1 MAIENCLILAAGMG
15 TRMGVV
21 GEILPKPLWPLG
33 DMTCLSYQY
42 EIARSLGVKK
52 IYTNV
57 FHRSAEIIEYIR
69 KKELRIEVLKESE
82 LLDIGGT
89 IQNMVNNGIRG
100 NCLILNSDQLI
111 ENHDYHLVN
120 LIKKKPTSCL
130 ATLATVNVNSEA
142 PYNRLIVG
150 HGLLKGV
157 RKFKD
162 AKASENLTYAGLG
175 VIDLSMISRDD
186 DLKKRNFFDLIL
198 AQDNNRVNLEGFNQD
213 IFFDVG
219 KKDKY
224 IEFIFGSLVE
234 NKFPKLKI
242 EKYFRDG
249 FFNFSKCAWSEA
261 PAGTVVISGD
271 YQKLETRC
279 ICLDGVIDPY

>member
-21 GEILPKPLWPLG
+21 GEILPKPLWRLG

-42 EIARSLGVKK
+42 DVARSLGIKK

-57 FHRSAEIIEYIR
+57 FHRSPEIVEYIQ
-69 KKELRIEVLKESE
+69 KNELKIEILKETE

-89 IQNMVNNGIRG
+89 IQNMVNNGVRG

-111 ENHDYHLVN
+111 ENHDHHLVN
-120 LIKKKPTSCL
+120 LIKKNSTSCL
-130 ATLATVNVNSEA
+130 ATLGAVNVKSEA
-142 PYNRLIVG
+142 PYNRLIVEN
-150 HGLLKGV
+150 GLLQGV
-157 RKFKD
+157 RKFQD
-162 AKASENLTYAGLG
+162 AKENEKLTYAGLG
-175 VIDLSMISRDD
+175 VVDLSKFSRDES
-186 DLKKRNFFDLIL
+186 LKKRNFFDLL
-198 AQDNNRVNLEGFNQD
+198 LTQEVNKVNLEEFNQD

-224 IEFIFGSLVE
+224 IEFIFGSLAD
-234 NKFPKLKI
+234 NKFPKLNI
-242 EKYFRDG
+242 EKYFKNG
-249 FFNFSKCAWSEA
+249 FLNFSNSTWSEA
-261 PAGTVVISGD
+261 PAGTIIISGN

-279 ICLDGVIDPY
+279 IYLEGVIDPY